1 MFKVT
6 TKESYLDGQFVFEEG
21 STGEAVYVINSGNV
35 EISKKIG
42 GQKVIIEV
50 LQEGEVFGELGFLTK
65 TSRSATAIA
74 IGDLNVGLIDTSDIN
89 EEFNG
94 LSPAF
99 QFILKSIALRLKK
112 TSENANF
119 GRKSRRINKSLSLS
133 FEDNE
138 SLVKA
143 YSGNLSDVGLLI
155 KTPKPFN
162 KGEVFTLKMQLP
174 DNSTPLVIECEVA
187 WSRTEADDPTL
198 RSTGMGVKFIEIS
211 EEDHKRLTEE
221 VEKADRDTELL

>member
-6 TKESYLDGQFVFEEG
+6 SKESYLDGQLVFEEG
-21 STGEAVYVINSGNV
+21 SVGEAVYVIYSGKV

-42 GQKVIIEV
+42 GQKVQIEV
-50 LQEGEVFGELGFLTK
+50 LMKGDVFGELGFLTK
-65 TSRSATAIA
+65 SSRSATASA
-74 IGDLNVGLIDTSDIN
+74 IGDLSVGIIDISGIT

-94 LSPAF
+94 LSTGF

-119 GRKSRRINKSLSLS
+119 GRKSRRVTKSLSIT

-155 KTPKPFN
+155 KTPKPFLQ
-162 KGEVFTLKMQLP
+162 GEVFTLKMQLP
-174 DNSTPLVIECEVA
+174 EDSDPLVIECEVA
-187 WSRTEADDPTL
+187 WSRTEIDDPTL
-198 RSTGMGVKFIEIS
+198 RSTGMGVKFVQIS
-211 EEDHKRLTEE
+211 EEDHQRLKEE
-221 VEKADRDTELL
+221 VEKADKDTELF